1 MRSPRPRAHTRR
13 VSAATLLAANSSSS
27 ARLLADVAEVH
38 GRGPK
43 DHEPVVDRLS
53 VALGREFSERLVA
66 ELSSDAL
73 GRLDAG
79 LTAAFVDRIA
89 SLASE
94 AA

>member
-1 MRSPRPRAHTRR
+1 VRILDVM
-13 VSAATLLAANSSSS
+13 SAATLVAANPSSIS
-27 ARLLADVAEVH
+27 RLLADVSEAPGDDPN
-38 GRGPK
+38 GRK
-43 DHEPVVDRLS
+43 PVVDRLS
-53 VALGREFSERLVA
+53 VALGREFAERLVA

-79 LTAAFVDRIA
+79 LTPAFVDRLA

>member
-1 MRSPRPRAHTRR
+1 MS
-13 VSAATLLAANSSSS
+13 VATLVAANPSSS
-27 ARLLADVAEVH
+27 ARLLADVAEADEH
-38 GRGPK
+38 EPNGRK
-43 DHEPVVDRLS
+43 PVVDRLA
-53 VALGREFSERLVA
+53 VALGREFAERLVA

-79 LTAAFVDRIA
+79 LSPAFVDRLA

>member
-1 MRSPRPRAHTRR
+1 VRILDVMS
-13 VSAATLLAANSSSS
+13 VATLVAANPSSN

-38 GRGPK
+38 GRGPNG
-43 DHEPVVDRLS
+43 HEPVVDRLS
-53 VALGREFSERLVA
+53 VALGREFAERLVA

-79 LTAAFVDRIA
+79 LTPAFVDRLA
-89 SLASE
+89 SLTSE

>member
-1 MRSPRPRAHTRR
+1 VRILDVMS
-13 VSAATLLAANSSSS
+13 VATLVAANPSSS

-38 GRGPK
+38 GRGAN

-53 VALGREFSERLVA
+53 VALGPEFAERLVA

-79 LTAAFVDRIA
+79 LTPAFVDRLA

>member
-1 MRSPRPRAHTRR
+1 VRILDVMS
-13 VSAATLLAANSSSS
+13 VATLVAANPSSN

-38 GRGPK
+38 GRGPD
-43 DHEPVVDRLS
+43 DHETVVDRLS

-79 LTAAFVDRIA
+79 LTPAFVDRIA
-89 SLASE
+89 SFASE

>member
-1 MRSPRPRAHTRR
+1 VRILDVMSVGTL
-13 VSAATLLAANSSSS
+13 VAAKPSSS

-38 GRGPK
+38 GREPD

-53 VALGREFSERLVA
+53 VALGREFAERLVA

-73 GRLDAG
+73 GQLDAG
-79 LTAAFVDRIA
+79 LTPAFVDRLA